1 VSVISNWIEA
11 MQTTNLPEGAR
22 VDPVSKWIVLTRA
35 SVFPMTFFAAA
46 IGGLL
51 AVPSGHA
58 QFLPWLACAVGLLLA
73 HACNNLMNDFFDM
86 ESGVD
91 TPEYARALYAPHP
104 VLSGWVTREELL
116 RAIFVVNALGVL
128 VALYLTWLRGWPA
141 AAFAVAGFFVSV
153 FYVAPPLRFKHHGLG
168 EPSVFVIWGP
178 LMIAGTYFATTGT
191 LPAWVWGASLPYGLL
206 VTTVLFGKHIDK
218 IELDSAKQIHTVPV
232 LLGEPL
238 ARRTNQGLMLGF
250 FASTVALVAT
260 GVLGLWAL
268 AILAATPRLLATLR
282 FYQKPKPATPPKGY
296 RGWPLWFVGA
306 AFLLTRQAGGLLAL
320 GLVLDALFPLRVD
333 LF

>member
-1 VSVISNWIEA
+1 VISNWIEA
-11 MQTTNLPEGAR
+11 MQTTNLPEGVR
-22 VDPVSKWIVLTRA
+22 VDPVSKWLVLTRA

-51 AVPSGHA
+51 AVPSGRA
-58 QFLPWLACAVGLLLA
+58 ELLPWLACAVGLILA

-116 RAIFVVNALGVL
+116 RAIFAVNALGVL
-128 VALYLTWLRGWPA
+128 VAVYLTWLRGWPA
-141 AAFAVAGFFVSV
+141 AAFALAGFFVSV

-191 LPAWVWGASLPYGLL
+191 LPGWVWGASLPYGLL

-218 IELDSAKQIHTVPV
+218 IELDSAKHIHTVPV

-238 ARRTNQGLMLGF
+238 ARRTNQVLMLGF
-250 FASTVALVAT
+250 FASTLALAAT

-282 FYQKPKPATPPKGY
+282 FYQKPKPATPPRGY

-320 GLVLDALFPLRVD
+320 GLVLDALFPLRVS